1 MSLVIVG
8 EPFWA
13 LAPETAVSVHAGSS
27 LAQSPHDLALVDVGA
42 VGWKP
47 SLGAVA
53 NPGWALLARG
63 APSLSDG
70 GAAVELG
77 AHHGGDLVCAGV
89 VGPCE
94 EAWSFAVVWKFYL

>member
-1 MSLVIVG
+1 MSLVVVG
-8 EPFWA
+8 ESFRA
-13 LAPETAVSVHAGSS
+13 LAPETAVGVHAGSS
-27 LAQSPHDLALVDVGA
+27 LAQSPHDVALVDVGA

-53 NPGWALLARG
+53 DSGRALLARG

-77 AHHGGDLVCAGV
+77 AHHGGNLVCAGV
-89 VGPCE
+89 VGPGE
-94 EAWSFAVVWKFYL
+94 EAWSFAVI